1 MVVAAD
7 RESDGRQLA
16 ATSKGRLEELGSLLR
31 EAEGGTMSTS
41 QNLALGNF
49 RLSYGPDSGETAFT
63 TRPEI
68 VGAFG
73 VVASTHWL
81 GTAAGMRILEKG
93 GNAFDA
99 AVAIGFALQV
109 VEPHLNGFGGEVPI
123 IFHDARSGRAQVLC
137 GQGVAPAAA
146 SIERFQELDLDII
159 PGSGFL
165 PACVPGSFG
174 AWMTLLRDYGTM
186 PLEDVL
192 ETAICYARDGYVM
205 LPRIAAAIETVAPLF
220 RAEWPTSAELYLR
233 NGVPAAGSLFTNPDL
248 ASTYER
254 VIRAARDTPGNR
266 EQKIE
271 GARKAF
277 YEGFVAEA
285 IDTFVRTPV
294 MDTSGRRHAGL
305 LTGQD
310 LSAWKPTYE
319 DPLSL
324 GYGAFEVLK
333 PGPWTQGPVF
343 LQQLALLKGFDLSDL
358 DPVGDQFVHL
368 VTECSKLAFADR
380 EKYYGDP
387 NFVDVPMAQLL
398 SDGYSDQ
405 RRSLIGE
412 AASLEFR
419 PGSIAG
425 YDHDVPYA
433 VGQANGEAAVLGA
446 GEPTVGALKQL
457 GAGEPTIGRL
467 GSVRGDTVHLD
478 VIDRYGNIVSA
489 TPSGGWLQSSP
500 AIPGLGFALGTRAQ
514 MFWLK
519 PGLPS
524 SLAPGKRPRTTLS
537 VSLLYRDGKAYGSF
551 GTPGGD
557 QQDQWSSVFFLRHA
571 HHGMNLQSSIDAPMF
586 HNDHMPSSFFPR
598 QARPGSLT
606 LESRFSEAVQS
617 SLARRGHQIEVV
629 DAWSLGRISAVSK
642 QGRMLKAAANPRY
655 MQGYAFGR

>member
-1 MVVAAD
+1 
-7 RESDGRQLA
+7 
-16 ATSKGRLEELGSLLR
+16 
-31 EAEGGTMSTS
+31 MSS
-41 QNLALGNF
+41 NLALGNF
-49 RLSYGPDSGETAFT
+49 RLSYGPDAGEGAFT

-123 IFHDARSGRAQVLC
+123 IFHDAKSGRARVLC
-137 GQGVAPAAA
+137 GQGVAPAGAT
-146 SIERFQELDLDII
+146 IETFAKLGLDII

-174 AWMTLLRDYGTM
+174 AWMRLLRDYGTM
-186 PLEDVL
+186 GVGDVL
-192 ETAICYARDGYVM
+192 ESAITYARDGYVM
-205 LPRIAAAIETVAPLF
+205 LPRIAAAIQTVAPLF
-220 RAEWPTSAELYLR
+220 REEWPTSAGVYLKD
-233 NGVPAAGSLFTNPDL
+233 GVPAAGSLFTNPDL

-254 VIRAARDTPGNR
+254 IVRVAEETRGTR

-271 GARKAF
+271 AARKAF
-277 YEGFVAEA
+277 YQGFVAEA
-285 IDTFVRTPV
+285 IEQFVRAPA
-294 MDTSGRRHAGL
+294 MDTSGSRHAGIIS
-305 LTGQD
+305 GQD
-310 LSAWKPTYE
+310 LSLWQETYE

-324 GYGAFEVLK
+324 SYGEFQVLK

-343 LQQLALLKGFDLSDL
+343 LQQLALLKGFDLSSM
-358 DPVGDQFVHL
+358 DPLGADFLHT

-387 NFVDVPMAQLL
+387 NFVDVPMARIL
-398 SDGYSDQ
+398 SEEYANA
-405 RRSLIGE
+405 RRELVGST
-412 AASLEFR
+412 ASLDFR
-419 PGSIAG
+419 PGSIDG
-425 YDHDVPYA
+425 FDHAVPYA
-433 VGQANGEAAVLGA
+433 VGDAEDGSAALGA
-446 GEPTVGALKQL
+446 GEPTVARSSVVS
-457 GAGEPTIGRL
+457 GEPAISRRGT
-467 GSVRGDTVHLD
+467 VRGDTVHLD
-478 VIDRYGNIVSA
+478 VIDRHGNIVSA

-500 AIPGLGFALGTRAQ
+500 VIPGLGFALGTRAQ

-537 VSLLYRDGKAYGSF
+537 VSLVYRDGEPYASF

-557 QQDQWSSVFFLRHA
+557 QQDQWSSVFFLRHV
-571 HHGMNLQSSIDAPMF
+571 HHNLNLQGAIDAPMF

-598 QARPGSLT
+598 RAKPGSLT
-606 LESRFSEAVQS
+606 MEGRFSTEVQQE
-617 SLARRGHQIEVV
+617 LADRGHRIEIV
-629 DAWSLGRISAVSK
+629 DGWSLGRLSAVSK
-642 QGRMLKAAANPRY
+642 RGKVLRAAANPRY

>member
-1 MVVAAD
+1 M
-7 RESDGRQLA
+7 EG
-16 ATSKGRLEELGSLLR
+16 
-31 EAEGGTMSTS
+31 EAMSTS

-49 RLSYGPDSGETAFT
+49 RLSYGPDVGETPFT

-68 VGAFG
+68 VGVFG

-81 GTAAGMRILEKG
+81 GTAAGMRVLEKG

-99 AVAIGFALQV
+99 AVAVGFALQV

-123 IFHDARSGRAQVLC
+123 IFHDARSGRARVLC
-137 GQGVAPAAA
+137 GQGVAPGAA
-146 SIERFQELDLDII
+146 SIECFAELDLDII

-174 AWMTLLRDYGTM
+174 AWMTLLSDYGTM
-186 PLEDVL
+186 HLEDVL
-192 ETAICYARDGYVM
+192 ETAIAYARDGYVM

-220 RAEWPTSAELYLR
+220 RSHWPTSAELYLR
-233 NGVPAAGSLFTNPDL
+233 NGVPTAGTLFTNPDL

-254 VIRAARDTPGNR
+254 IVRASRDTPGSR

-271 GARKAF
+271 GARRAF

-285 IDTFVRTPV
+285 IDKFVRTPV
-294 MDTSGRRHAGL
+294 MDTSGREHAGL

-310 LSAWKPTYE
+310 LSTWKATYE

-324 GYGAFEVLK
+324 SYGSFEVLK

-358 DPVGDQFVHL
+358 DPVGGEFVHL

-387 NFVDVPMAQLL
+387 NFVEVPMAKLL
-398 SDGYSDQ
+398 SKEYSDQ
-405 RRSLIGE
+405 RRTLVSE

-419 PGSIAG
+419 PGVIDGYEHHTPYVVGPANEQAAG
-425 YDHDVPYA
+425 
-433 VGQANGEAAVLGA
+433 LGA
-446 GEPTVGALKQL
+446 GEPTV
-457 GAGEPTIGRL
+457 GRL

-478 VIDRYGNIVSA
+478 VIDRHGNVVSA

-500 AIPGLGFALGTRAQ
+500 AISGLGFALGTRAQ

-519 PGLPS
+519 PDLPS

-537 VSLLYRDGKAYGSF
+537 VSLLYRDGKPYGSF

-571 HHGMNLQSSIDAPMF
+571 HHNMNLQSSIDAPMF

-598 QARPGSLT
+598 LARPGSLT
-606 LESRFSEAVQS
+606 LESRFSDAVQKD
-617 SLARRGHQIEVV
+617 LVRRGHQVEIV
-629 DAWSLGRISAVSK
+629 DAWSLGRIAAVSK
-642 QGRMLKAAANPRY
+642 DGRILRAAANPRY

>member
-1 MVVAAD
+1 
-7 RESDGRQLA
+7 
-16 ATSKGRLEELGSLLR
+16 
-31 EAEGGTMSTS
+31 MSN
-41 QNLALGNF
+41 NLALGNF
-49 RLSYGPDSGETAFT
+49 RLSYGPDAGETAFT

-109 VEPHLNGFGGEVPI
+109 VEPHLNGFGGEVPV
-123 IFHDARSGRAQVLC
+123 IFHDARSGQARVLC
-137 GQGVAPAAA
+137 GQGVAPANA
-146 SIERFQELDLDII
+146 SIERFAELDLDII

-186 PLEDVL
+186 SVEDVL
-192 ETAICYARDGYVM
+192 ETATSYARDGYVM

-220 RAEWPTSAELYLR
+220 RSEWPTSAELYLR
-233 NGVPAAGSLFTNPDL
+233 NGVPAVGELFSNPEL
-248 ASTYER
+248 ASTYQR
-254 VIRAARDTPGNR
+254 IVRAAQDTPGNR

-285 IDTFVRTPV
+285 IDKFVRTPV

-310 LSAWKPTYE
+310 LATWQPAYE

-343 LQQLALLKGFDLSDL
+343 LQQLALLKGFDLSEL
-358 DPVGDQFVHL
+358 DPVGGEFVHL

-387 NFVDVPMAQLL
+387 NFVDVPMVKLL
-398 SDGYSDQ
+398 SNEYSDQ
-405 RRSLIGE
+405 RRALIGKT
-412 AASLEFR
+412 ASSEFR
-419 PGSIAG
+419 PGVISG
-425 YDHDVPYA
+425 YDHEVPYVVDA
-433 VGQANGEAAVLGA
+433 AGAHNAALGAGEPTMASRSPALMGA
-446 GEPTVGALKQL
+446 GEPTVG
-457 GAGEPTIGRL
+457 PR

-478 VIDRYGNIVSA
+478 VIDRHGNIVSA

-537 VSLLYRDGKAYGSF
+537 VSLVYRDGKAYGSF

-571 HHGMNLQSSIDAPMF
+571 NHRMNLQSSIDAPMF

-598 QARPGSLT
+598 HAKPGSLT
-606 LESRFSEAVQS
+606 LESRFTEAVQQD
-617 SLARRGHQIEVV
+617 LIRRGHQVETV

-642 QGRMLKAAANPRY
+642 DGRILRAAANPRY